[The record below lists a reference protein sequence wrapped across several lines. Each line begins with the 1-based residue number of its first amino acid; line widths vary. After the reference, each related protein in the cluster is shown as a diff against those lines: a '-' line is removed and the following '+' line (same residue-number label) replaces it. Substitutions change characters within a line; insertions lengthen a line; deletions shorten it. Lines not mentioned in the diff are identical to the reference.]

1 MGVDGELASGSD
13 HHALRWV
20 IDYGSETVENMT
32 GKKYNFA
39 KIDGEKWDET
49 YKEAINEHADRFA
62 KLKDTA
68 SPRSSEE
75 LDEDTALIL
84 QAMSRATAKSVPE
97 LRPSKKAAEWW
108 SPEL

>member
-1 MGVDGELASGSD
+1 SD

-20 IDYGSETVENMT
+20 IDYGSETVENVT
-32 GKKYNFA
+32 GKKFNFA

-49 YKEAINEHADRFA
+49 YKEAIDEHADRFA

-75 LDEDTALIL
+75 LDEDTTLIL